1 MPWFDRSPKVL
12 ATYGLAALLALTE
25 LVVMWQTLHPNV
37 SEDYRA
43 YYITRTS
50 TCLPQPVTASYVL
63 GEAVNFTSNGDIEMA
78 RELLPCGWEG
88 PNDDGRQSLGETS
101 RMRFAIG
108 PQQDL
113 RLELVLKGINLN
125 NAGDRDVR
133 LFAGEQPIGQALVGA
148 EDTETFQFDV
158 PAEAI
163 KDGYLDLRFDY
174 PNAIETSPGISN
186 TYWRSVKLI
195 SARLSPA

>member
-1 MPWFDRSPKVL
+1 
-12 ATYGLAALLALTE
+12 
-25 LVVMWQTLHPNV
+25 
-37 SEDYRA
+37 
-43 YYITRTS
+43 
-50 TCLPQPVTASYVL
+50 
-63 GEAVNFTSNGDIEMA
+63 
-78 RELLPCGWEG
+78 
-88 PNDDGRQSLGETS
+88 
-101 RMRFAIG
+101 MRFAVG

-133 LFAGEQPIGQALVGA
+133 LFAGEQPIGQAIVGA

-158 PAEAI
+158 PAGAI
-163 KDGYLDLRFDY
+163 KDGYLDLRFDF

>member
-1 MPWFDRSPKVL
+1 MLLFDRSTKVL
-12 ATYGLAALLALTE
+12 ATYALAALLAVTE
-25 LVVMWQTLHPNV
+25 LVVLWQTLHPNV
-37 SEDYRA
+37 SDDYRA
-43 YYITRTS
+43 YYITRTT

-63 GEAVNFTSNGDIEMA
+63 GQTVDFTNKGDRDAA

-101 RMRFAIG
+101 RLRFAVG

-113 RLELVLKGINLN
+113 RLELVLKGIDLN
-125 NAGDRDVR
+125 DAGDRDIR
-133 LFAGEQPIGQALVGA
+133 LFAGEQPIGQVLLGA
-148 EDTETFQFDV
+148 EATQTFQFGV
-158 PAEAI
+158 PAAAI
-163 KDGYLDLRFDY
+163 RDGYLDLRLDF

>member
-1 MPWFDRSPKVL
+1 LFDRSTKVL
-12 ATYGLAALLALTE
+12 ATYALAALLAVTE
-25 LVVMWQTLHPNV
+25 LVVLWQTLHPNV
-37 SEDYRA
+37 SDDYRA
-43 YYITRTS
+43 YYITRTT

-63 GEAVNFTSNGDIEMA
+63 GQTVDFTNKGDRDAA

-101 RMRFAIG
+101 RLRFAVG

-113 RLELVLKGINLN
+113 RLELVLKGIDLN
-125 NAGDRDVR
+125 DAGDRDIR
-133 LFAGEQPIGQALVGA
+133 LFAGEQPIGQVLLGA
-148 EDTETFQFDV
+148 EATQTFQFGV
-158 PAEAI
+158 PAAAI
-163 KDGYLDLRFDY
+163 RDGYLDLRLDF